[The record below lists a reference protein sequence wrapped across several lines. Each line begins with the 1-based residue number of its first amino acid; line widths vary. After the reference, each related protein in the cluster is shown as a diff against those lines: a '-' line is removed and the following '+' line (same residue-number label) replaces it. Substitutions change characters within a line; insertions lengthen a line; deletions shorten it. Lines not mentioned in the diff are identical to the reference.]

1 MQFAKGAI
9 CMIYLEI
16 WIVYLVFGMMCLVF
30 RMVHLV
36 PYALARGKKR
46 RRIDQIVPTLFVTNM
61 SYALASRFNEMA
73 EFILWLHSPG
83 LYPTLCLPECHKRQ
97 IHKQIRRKMQTCKK
111 GKCKARN
118 IQFPFS
124 ATPSKIGSNDGQ
136 PRFLRTNCLI
146 FPAAASSTN

>member
-1 MQFAKGAI
+1 MAPFAI
-9 CMIYLEI
+9 WMIYLEL
-16 WIVYLVFGMMCLVF
+16 WMVYMVFGMMCRKVF
-30 RMVHLV
+30 IVLFAHLQ
-36 PYALARGKKR
+36 GKKQCQV
-46 RRIDQIVPTLFVTNM
+46 DQIVPTLFFLTNM
-61 SYALASRFNEMA
+61 SYALASRFNELA